1 MSDSSDR
8 MRLIR
13 RFDTAPE
20 LRVRKELWRRGLR
33 YRLHPQ
39 NLPGTPDIVF
49 SKAKV
54 AVFVHGCFWHRHP
67 GCKLA
72 SMPKTNQEFWRSK
85 FRRNVERDFR
95 KADELRSSG
104 WHVAIVWQCE
114 AESSDVLLER
124 SDAIEQAVL
133 CRQSVQVSR

>member
-1 MSDSSDR
+1 
-8 MRLIR
+8 
-13 RFDTAPE
+13 
-20 LRVRKELWRRGLR
+20 
-33 YRLHPQ
+33 
-39 NLPGTPDIVF
+39 
-49 SKAKV
+49 
-54 AVFVHGCFWHRHP
+54 
-67 GCKLA
+67 
-72 SMPKTNQEFWRSK
+72 MPKTNQEFWRSK

-133 CRQSVQVSR
+133 RRQSVQVSR